1 MRLLESGDPDP
12 VFVQRA
18 GADAKFLIICDHAGR
33 LVPRALGDLG
43 LPVEA
48 FERHIAL
55 DIGALDLSLRLGE
68 AFGAT
73 VIAQRYS
80 RLVIDCNRHP
90 ERIDDG
96 RPGAIAEVSD
106 GHAIPAN
113 VGLSAAERAVRT
125 AEIHTPYHA
134 AIAAELDGRAAAGRP
149 TILLFVHSFTPRM
162 NGRDRPWHF
171 GVLHEGGSAFSA
183 AVLRLLQAEPD
194 WLTGDNEPY
203 AMDGTDYSAP
213 LHALQRGLDY
223 LELEVR
229 QDLLMDPRSR
239 DRAAALLRRVLAD
252 ALAHRATPAG

>member
-12 VFVQRA
+12 VFVQGA
-18 GADAKFLIICDHAGR
+18 GSDAPFLITCDHAGR
-33 LVPRALGDLG
+33 DVPRRLGDLG
-43 LPVEA
+43 LPPEA

-90 ERIDDG
+90 QRADDG

-113 VGLSAAERAVRT
+113 VALSAAERTART
-125 AEIHTPYHA
+125 AEIHAPYHA
-134 AIAAELDGRAAAGRP
+134 AIAAEIDRRLVAGRS

-183 AVLRLLQAEPD
+183 AVLRRLQAEPD
-194 WLTGDNEPY
+194 WVTGDNEPY

-213 LHALQRGLDY
+213 LHALARGLDY

-229 QDLLMDPRSR
+229 QDLLIDPRSH
-239 DRAAALLRRVLAD
+239 DQVAALLGGVLVEALAD
-252 ALAHRATPAG
+252 QAIAGR